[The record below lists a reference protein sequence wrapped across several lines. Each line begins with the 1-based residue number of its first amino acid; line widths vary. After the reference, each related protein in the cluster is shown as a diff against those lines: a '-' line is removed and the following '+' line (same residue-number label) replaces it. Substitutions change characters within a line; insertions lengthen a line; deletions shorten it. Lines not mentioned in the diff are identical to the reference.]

1 MTAKISDCKKGSRK
15 KIKQVISVE
24 SEREGAERLR
34 CVRRPPLSS
43 PVANVSAF
51 SRTCA
56 ERIKDAR
63 RGRCCVAAMHSEK

>member
-1 MTAKISDCKKGSRK
+1 MTAKISDCKKGSRR

-24 SEREGAERLR
+24 SEREGGREGDERLR
-34 CVRRPPLSS
+34 CVQRPPLSS

-56 ERIKDAR
+56 DA
-63 RGRCCVAAMHSEK
+63 GSYAL